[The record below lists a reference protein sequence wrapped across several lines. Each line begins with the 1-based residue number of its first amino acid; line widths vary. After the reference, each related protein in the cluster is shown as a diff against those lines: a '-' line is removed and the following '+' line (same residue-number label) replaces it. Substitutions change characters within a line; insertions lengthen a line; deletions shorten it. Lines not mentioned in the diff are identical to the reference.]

1 VKGGLRAR
9 IAVTAVAATA
19 AALLAVFLLVGPA
32 VRGESIAD
40 SREALLSEAA
50 LMASFVEEP
59 LAAGA
64 ATAALDAIVDEAARQ
79 SGGRRFTIVAP
90 DGRVLADSAAS
101 GAELAALDNHAGR
114 PEVQGAVTSG
124 RGAIIRHSAT
134 VGDDLLY
141 VAVPIRRGGRLL
153 GVSRVARSIG
163 RVEQDVAR
171 LRRAIT
177 SALAVAFLVT
187 TALAL
192 ALSASLGGPL
202 RAIMDSARRFA
213 AGDLEARARVERDD
227 EIGELARILN
237 DSADQLQSRLVE
249 LARERARADA
259 ILSSMEEGLLAVDH
273 RGVVLLANE
282 SLSTALGL
290 RDPVGRHYLEAV
302 RHREVAALVE
312 EVLRTGQ
319 RLEAEVDLHHLRRVY
334 ALAAGP
340 FPGVEGA
347 PHGGLVTFHDITH
360 ARRLDQV
367 RRDFVAN
374 ASHELRTPLTSI
386 RGFVEALE
394 DGALSEPERGQRFL
408 GKIRVHA
415 ERMATLVADLLE
427 LSRLEAGERQLE
439 VERLDPAEVA
449 EDVALSLEKA
459 AAERRVTVSVTGRE
473 KAEVE
478 TDREALRRILDNLVE
493 NGVKY
498 TREGGRVDVRVA
510 ATAEGGA
517 TVEVADDGPG
527 IAPEHLTRIFER
539 FYRVDKARSREVGG
553 TGLGLSI
560 VRHLAESLSAKV
572 AVESAAG
579 RGARF
584 ILTLP
589 AAPKAG

>member
-1 VKGGLRAR
+1 MRAGLRTR
-9 IAVTAVAATA
+9 IAGTAVAATA

-32 VRGESIAD
+32 VRRESIAD
-40 SREALLSEAA
+40 SGEALLAEAA
-50 LMASFVEEP
+50 LMASFVEGP
-59 LAAGA
+59 LASGAGA
-64 ATAALDAIVDEAARQ
+64 AALDAIVDAAAREA
-79 SGGRRFTIVAP
+79 GGRRFTIVAP
-90 DGRVLADSAAS
+90 DGTVIADSAAS
-101 GAELAALDNHAGR
+101 GAELAALDNHADR
-114 PEVQGAVTSG
+114 PEVAGAVHSG
-124 RGAIIRHSAT
+124 RGSSIRHSAT
-134 VGDDLLY
+134 VDDDLLY

-171 LRRAIT
+171 LRRAIA
-177 SALAVAFLVT
+177 SAAAVAFLVT

-192 ALSASLGGPL
+192 ALSASLAGPL

-213 AGDLEARARVERDD
+213 AGDLEARSRVERAD

-282 SLSTALGL
+282 SLCRALAL

-302 RHREVAALVE
+302 RHGEVAALLE

-319 RLEAEVDLHHLRRVY
+319 RQEAEVDLHHLRRTY

-347 PHGGLVTFHDITH
+347 PHGGLVTFHDITS

-394 DGALSEPERGQRFL
+394 DGALAEPTRAQRFL
-408 GKIRVHA
+408 EKIRLHA
-415 ERMATLVADLLE
+415 ERMAALVADLLE
-427 LSRLEAGERQLE
+427 LSRLEAGERAPRFE
-439 VERLDPAEVA
+439 TVA
-449 EDVALSLEKA
+449 PMEIVEDVVASLGSLAASRGIALEA
-459 AAERRVTVSVTGRE
+459 RDGGAP
-473 KAEVE
+473 EVE
-478 TDREALRRILDNLVE
+478 TDGERLRRILENIVE
-493 NGVKY
+493 NAIKY
-498 TREGGRVDVRVA
+498 TPEGGRV
-510 ATAEGGA
+510 
-517 TVEVADDGPG
+517 EVATSRAPAGAVLVVQDDGPG
-527 IAPEHLTRIFER
+527 IPPEHLPRIFER
-539 FYRVDKARSREVGG
+539 FYRVDKARSRAVGG
-553 TGLGLSI
+553 TGLGLAI
-560 VRHLAESLSAKV
+560 VRHLAESIDASV
-572 AVESAAG
+572 AVASEPG
-579 RGARF
+579 KGARF
-584 ILTLP
+584 TISVPRRP
-589 AAPKAG
+589 A